1 MTDWLIFGN
10 VVDDSE
16 QELTNESIQFIREQ
30 NMIFRSNIY
39 CPLGGG
45 GRGGTGL
52 FIFILLKGGTYPPGS
67 LSLSAHMVGILCKY
81 SNWVSSHVD
90 KRFLQGRIT
99 QFDVKRGTRSE
110 RNQFADTVGYLR
122 GWERLTGKLVARNNR
137 GLRTFVVSKC
147 TVAKR
152 QRGEDFLYSLEQW

>member
-1 MTDWLIFGN
+1 M
-10 VVDDSE
+10 
-16 QELTNESIQFIREQ
+16 
-30 NMIFRSNIY
+30 
-39 CPLGGG
+39 
-45 GRGGTGL
+45 
-52 FIFILLKGGTYPPGS
+52 
-67 LSLSAHMVGILCKY
+67 
-81 SNWVSSHVD
+81 D

-147 TVAKR
+147 IVAKR
-152 QRGEDFLYSLEQW
+152 QRGEDFLYSLERVVSSVKFSATWKKEDCNYVKEIRTSIQEWTNNILPF